1 MSVSQQSDKTILTHP
16 SGASAEVYLLGATV
30 TSWKTNNK
38 EHIFLSEKSLLDG
51 SRAIRGGIPLVFPVF
66 GKGKAPH
73 ITAALPQHGKSS
85 WHWSP
90 IKDPWL
96 NEHSGLDHTLI
107 SDEHRKL
114 WPFDFALV
122 YTVTLAADTLETKL
136 RVQNVGDKAF
146 DFNTLMHTYF
156 LVPDVATVKV
166 HGLDQLTYFDKVAQQ
181 NAKQEGDI
189 TVKGEVDRVFADVTN
204 DDVQIYFGAGQGGA
218 QVHLDGVRDIVV
230 WNPWVDVSASMS
242 DFGDDEY
249 HRMIC
254 VEAGQVAQFIEL
266 AAGGAWEGRQ
276 VLSLL

>member
-1 MSVSQQSDKTILTHP
+1 MSVSQQSDKTILIHS
-16 SGASAEVYLLGATV
+16 SGASAEVYLLGATL

-51 SRAIRGGIPLVFPVF
+51 SKPIRGGNSRFAPL
-66 GKGKAPH
+66 
-73 ITAALPQHGKSS
+73 TSS
-85 WHWSP
+85 V
-90 IKDPWL
+90 IENKVIAKF
-96 NEHSGLDHTLI
+96 GLDPTMI

-114 WPFDFALV
+114 WPFNFTLV
-122 YTVTLAADTLETKL
+122 YTVTLTADTLETKL
-136 RVQNVGDKAF
+136 HVQNTGDKAF

-156 LVPDVATVKV
+156 LVPNVATVKV
-166 HGLDQLTYFDKVAQQ
+166 HGLDQLGYMDKVTQQ

-189 TVKGEVDRVFADVTN
+189 TVGGEVDKVFADVAN
-204 DDVQIYFGAGQGGA
+204 DDIQVHFGAGQGGV

-230 WNPWVDVSASMS
+230 WNPWVDKSVGMS

-254 VEAGQVAQFIEL
+254 VEAGQVARFISL
-266 AAGGAWEGRQ
+266 ASGGSWEGRQ